1 MQDERGDVTRWL
13 EARQS
18 AEETGGQGAQDPHPA
33 LGPLYER
40 LYVELRALAARQLRQ
55 EAAGHTLS
63 ATALSHEAWFRLAEQ
78 ADTRWRNRGHFLAVA
93 ATMMR
98 RILVNH
104 ALARQA
110 DKRAALLVTL
120 SEGLEVADD
129 ASARDVVRVHEALLA
144 FEAVDPRAAQVV
156 ELRYFGG
163 MEVAEIAQAL
173 AVSPAT
179 VHRDW
184 ALAKAWLHR
193 EMAGR

>member
-1 MQDERGDVTRWL
+1 MAPMQDERGEVTRWL
-13 EARQS
+13 EAVQG
-18 AEETGGQGAQDPHPA
+18 EQGAAPA
-33 LGPLYER
+33 LAPLYEK
-40 LYVELRALAARQLRQ
+40 LYGELRALASRQLRQ

-78 ADTRWRNRGHFLAVA
+78 GRTRWRSRGHFLAVA

-110 DKRAALLVTL
+110 EKRAALLVTL
-120 SEGLEVADD
+120 SQGLGVADD
-129 ASARDVVRVHEALLA
+129 SSARDVVRVHEALLA

-163 MEVAEIAQAL
+163 LEVGEIAQAL
-173 AVSPAT
+173 GTSPAT
-179 VHRDW
+179 VQRDW
-184 ALAKAWLHR
+184 VVAKAWLHR
-193 EMAGR
+193 ALAGG